1 MILTKRSVPVLGI
14 VALSLVAGACSSSST
29 KTTTA
34 ATTAVTT
41 AAGATTAKPAVT
53 TAAAAVTTA
62 KPADTTAAPAAT
74 TAKAGA
80 AMGPLKAATLNA
92 SGATFPKAFYEAA
105 IADFTKVN
113 KDVKINYAG
122 GGSGKG
128 RTDLADQIT
137 DWAGSDGT
145 VKDADKATFK
155 GGDFLYFPTVVAPI
169 TVSYNADGVD
179 KLNLTPTVIAKIF
192 QAEIT
197 KWNDPAIAAD
207 NAGVKLPDAAIVV
220 VHRSDGSGTTD
231 NFTKFLDA
239 SVGAKGDGT
248 WKLKSGSTVEW
259 PTTTTAAE
267 GNGGVAKAIKDTKGA
282 IGYVDLSDA
291 KATGLK
297 FASIQNQAKAF
308 IAPTLEGASAAAEG
322 AEVKPDLTYFAGWAK
337 GDKAYPIAAQTWIIV
352 YKKQTDKAKGEATKA
367 FINYVLTDGQK
378 TAKDIDFAPLP
389 KALADKAIT
398 QLAMIEIP
406 A

>member
-1 MILTKRSVPVLGI
+1 MILTKRSASLLGI
-14 VALSLVAGACSSSST
+14 VAVALITSSCGSSKAAT
-29 KTTTA
+29 TTTA
-34 ATTAVTT
+34 AAGATTVKPAATT
-41 AAGATTAKPAVT
+41 AAGATAAPAPATTAKPADS

-62 KPADTTAAPAAT
+62 K
-74 TAKAGA
+74 AGA
-80 AMGPLKAATLNA
+80 SAAPLKAATLNA
-92 SGATFPKAFYEAA
+92 SGSTFTKAFYEAA
-105 IADFTKVN
+105 IEDFTKVN
-113 KDVKINYAG
+113 KDVKINYGG

-137 DWAGSDGT
+137 DWAGSDGV
-145 VKDADKATFK
+145 VKEEDKAKYK
-155 GGDFLYFPTVVAPI
+155 GGEFLYFPVVVAPI
-169 TVSYNADGVD
+169 TVSYNLDGVD

-197 KWNDPAIAAD
+197 KWNDPAIVAD
-207 NAGVKLPDAAIVV
+207 NAGAKLPDAAIVV
-220 VHRSDGSGTTD
+220 VHRADGSGTTE

-248 WKLKSGSTVEW
+248 WKLKSGATVEW
-259 PTTTTAAE
+259 PASTVAGE
-267 GNGGVAKAIKDTKGA
+267 GNGGVAKAVKDTKGS

-297 FASIQNQAKAF
+297 FADVQNQSKLF
-308 IAPTLEGASAAAEG
+308 VAPTLEGASAAAEG
-322 AEVKPDLTYFAGWAK
+322 AEIKPDLTFFAGWAK

-367 FINYVLTDGQK
+367 FINFVLTDGQK
-378 TAKDIDFAPLP
+378 LAKDIDYAPLP
-389 KALADKAIT
+389 KGLDEKAIA

>member
-1 MILTKRSVPVLGI
+1 VILKKRSVPVLGL
-14 VALSLVAGACSSSST
+14 VALALIVSACGSS
-29 KTTTA
+29 KK
-34 ATTAVTT
+34 ATTADTTVTT
-41 AAGATTAKPAVT
+41 AAGGATTAKPAVT
-53 TAAAAVTTA
+53 TAAAGAATTA
-62 KPADTTAAPAAT
+62 KMADTTAAPTAT
-74 TAKAGA
+74 TKAGA

-105 IADFTKVN
+105 IADFTKAN
-113 KDVKINYAG
+113 KDVKINYGG

-145 VKDADKATFK
+145 VKEEDKAKFK
-155 GGDFLYFPTVVAPI
+155 GGEFLYFPTVVAPI

-179 KLNLTPTVIAKIF
+179 KLNLTPTVLAKIF

-220 VHRSDGSGTTD
+220 VHRSDGSGTTE

-239 SVGAKGDGT
+239 SVGSKGDGT

-259 PTTTTAAE
+259 PVSTTAAE

-297 FASIQNQAKAF
+297 FASIQNQDKKF
-308 IAPTLEGASAAAEG
+308 VEPTLEGASAAAEG
-322 AEVKPDLTYFAGWAK
+322 AEIKPDLTFFAGWAK
-337 GDKAYPIAAQTWIIV
+337 GEKAYPIAAQTWIIV

-378 TAKDIDFAPLP
+378 TAKDVDFAPLP
-389 KALADKAIT
+389 KGLDEKAIA

>member
-1 MILTKRSVPVLGI
+1 MILTKRSVPVLGL
-14 VALSLVAGACSSSST
+14 VALALVAGACSSSK

-34 ATTAVTT
+34 ATTSVTT
-41 AAGATTAKPAVT
+41 ATGAATTAAP
-53 TAAAAVTTA
+53 AVTTA
-62 KPADTTAAPAAT
+62 KPADTTAAPTAT
-74 TAKAGA
+74 TAKAA
-80 AMGPLKAATLNA
+80 AATGSLKAATLNA

-105 IADFTKVN
+105 IADFTKAN
-113 KDVKINYAG
+113 KDVKINYGG

-145 VKDADKATFK
+145 VKEEDKAKFK
-155 GGDFLYFPTVVAPI
+155 GGEFLYFPTVVAPI
-169 TVSYNADGVD
+169 TVSYNADGVE
-179 KLNLTPTVIAKIF
+179 KLNLTPTVLAKIF

-220 VHRSDGSGTTD
+220 VHRSDGSGTTE

-239 SVGAKGDGT
+239 AVGSKGDGT

-259 PTTTTAAE
+259 PTATTAAE

-322 AEVKPDLTYFAGWAK
+322 AEIKPDLTYFAGWAK

-378 TAKDIDFAPLP
+378 TAADIDFAPLP
-389 KALADKAIT
+389 KALADKAIA